1 MTMRGMI
8 GMVVL
13 LVALTVPAALA
24 QTPGAES
31 KASAMAGPA
40 TDSALTLEEV
50 LRSSARFAPDIIA
63 ALARNRQAEA
73 RALTAQGAFD
83 TVFAVEGRSRVEGY
97 YDGSEL
103 AGKAEQPLMENGGSI
118 YGQYRVSR
126 GDFPVYEDKAYT
138 NRLGEVKVGALY
150 SLLRD
155 RLIDARRSEY
165 RLAANDIDI
174 ARFETRAT
182 GIGVQARAIEAYQ
195 KWVAAGLKLKAYQA
209 LLALAEDRT
218 RGIQRQV
225 QLGAKPD
232 ILLTENEANL
242 VRRQAFVVEAQ
253 QAFRAAAVKLS
264 LYYRDEQGA
273 PLVVNEARLPAD
285 TSGFGRLNVDPAFN
299 LEGRPDFAILL
310 EEIDKATVKLALARN
325 DMKPR
330 LDLTG
335 EVAKDVGPEGLGG
348 YSRTPLEMIVGVTF
362 KIPLQNRKAKGK
374 LAETQAKI
382 DELTVKQRF
391 LAEKIRAEVTA
402 IGIEVDTARQL
413 VDTTERESALAQ
425 RLASAERRRFDL
437 GSSDF
442 FLVNQREES
451 ATSAQVKLI
460 EAHARI
466 AAARAELAAVTA
478 DEDALGLDLRAASER
493 IDGPPV

>member
-1 MTMRGMI
+1 MRIMI
-8 GMVVL
+8 GA
-13 LVALTVPAALA
+13 VALLWSATAAAAQAQAGVQNSGGETAATTPAR
-24 QTPGAES
+24 S
-31 KASAMAGPA
+31 GP
-40 TDSALTLEEV
+40 LTLDEV
-50 LRSSARFAPDIIA
+50 LRSSARSAPDIIA

-97 YDGSEL
+97 YDGTEV
-103 AGKAEQPLMENGGSI
+103 AGKAEQPFPDNGGYI

-150 SLLRD
+150 ALLRD
-155 RLIDARRSEY
+155 RLIDARRSEF

-174 ARFETRAT
+174 ARFETKAT
-182 GIGVQARAIEAYQ
+182 SIGVQARAIDAYQ

-209 LLALAEDRT
+209 LLALAQDRT
-218 RGIQRQV
+218 HGIERQV
-225 QLGAKPD
+225 ALGARPD

-253 QAFRAAAVKLS
+253 QALRVAAIKLS
-264 LYYRDEQGA
+264 LYYRDEQGL
-273 PLVVNEARLPAD
+273 PVIVEDTRLPEE
-285 TSGFGRLNVDPAFN
+285 TSALGGLRIDPAFN

-310 EEIDKATVKLALARN
+310 EEIDKATVRLALARN

-330 LDLTG
+330 LDVRG

-382 DELTVKQRF
+382 DELSIKQQL
-391 LAEKIRAEVTA
+391 LAEKIRAEVAA
-402 IGIEVDTARQL
+402 IGIEVETARQL
-413 VDTTERESALAQ
+413 VETTERETALAE
-425 RLASAERRRFDL
+425 RLGNAERRRFDL

-460 EAHARI
+460 EALARI
-466 AAARAELAAVTA
+466 AAARAEMAAATA
-478 DEDALGLDLRAASER
+478 DEDALGLVVRPADE
-493 IDGPPV
+493 

>member
-1 MTMRGMI
+1 MMRRAMI
-8 GMVVL
+8 GTIAL
-13 LVALTVPAALA
+13 LWAAAAGAQA
-24 QTPGAES
+24 QTPA
-31 KASAMAGPA
+31 ASTPIAAARGP
-40 TDSALTLEEV
+40 LTLEEV
-50 LRSSARFAPDIIA
+50 LRSSARSAPDIIA

-73 RALTAQGAFD
+73 RALSAQGAFD
-83 TVFAVEGRSRVEGY
+83 TVFAVEGRSRIQGY
-97 YDGSEL
+97 YDGTEV
-103 AGKAEQPLMENGGSI
+103 AGKAEQPLSDNGGYV

-150 SLLRD
+150 ALLRD
-155 RLIDARRSEY
+155 RLIDARRSEF

-182 GIGVQARAIEAYQ
+182 SIGVQARAIDAYQ

-209 LLALAEDRT
+209 LMALARDRT
-218 RGIQRQV
+218 QGLARQV

-242 VRRQAFVVEAQ
+242 VKRQALVVEAQ
-253 QAFRAAAVKLS
+253 QAFRVAAVKLS
-264 LYYRDEQGA
+264 LYYRDAQGL
-273 PLVVNEARLPAD
+273 PVVVDEGRLPD
-285 TSGFGRLNVDPAFN
+285 DMRGFGDLRVDPAFN
-299 LEGRPDFAILL
+299 LDGRPDFAILL

-330 LDLTG
+330 LDLMG
-335 EVAKDVGPEGLGG
+335 DVAKDVGPEGLGG
-348 YSRTPLEMIVGVTF
+348 SSRTPLEMIVGVTF
-362 KIPLQNRKAKGK
+362 KIPLQNRKARGK
-374 LAETQAKI
+374 LAESQAKM

-391 LAEKIRAEVTA
+391 LAEKIRAEVA
-402 IGIEVDTARQL
+402 SIGIDVDAARALVGTA
-413 VDTTERESALAQ
+413 ERESDLAQ
-425 RLASAERRRFDL
+425 RLATAERRRFDL

-466 AAARAELAAVTA
+466 AAAQAELAAATA
-478 DEDALGLDLRAASER
+478 DEDALGLGLGSPQE
-493 IDGPPV
+493 

>member
-1 MTMRGMI
+1 MI
-8 GMVVL
+8 GTI
-13 LVALTVPAALA
+13 ALFWAATATGTQA
-24 QTPGAES
+24 QTPAANATGA
-31 KASAMAGPA
+31 AAGGP
-40 TDSALTLEEV
+40 LTLEEV
-50 LRSSARFAPDIIA
+50 LRSSARSAPDIIA

-73 RALTAQGAFD
+73 RALSAQGAFD
-83 TVFAVEGRSRVEGY
+83 TVFAVEGRSRIQGY
-97 YDGSEL
+97 YDGTEV
-103 AGKAEQPLMENGGSI
+103 AGKAEQPLTGNGGYV

-155 RLIDARRSEY
+155 RLIDARRSEF

-174 ARFETRAT
+174 ARFEARAT
-182 GIGVQARAIEAYQ
+182 SIGVQARAIEAYQ

-209 LLALAEDRT
+209 LMTLAQDRT
-218 RGIQRQV
+218 QGFKRQV
-225 QLGAKPD
+225 QLGAKPE
-232 ILLTENEANL
+232 ILLTDNEANL
-242 VRRQAFVVEAQ
+242 VKRQALVVEAR

-264 LYYRDEQGA
+264 LYYRDAQGL
-273 PLVVNEARLPAD
+273 PVVVDEGRLPGD
-285 TSGFGRLNVDPAFN
+285 MRGFGDMRVDPAFN
-299 LEGRPDFAILL
+299 LDGRPDFAILL

-335 EVAKDVGPEGLGG
+335 DVAKDVGPEGLGG
-348 YSRTPLEMIVGVTF
+348 SSRTPLEMIVGVTF

-374 LAETQAKI
+374 LAESQAKM

-391 LAEKIRAEVTA
+391 LAEKIRAEVA
-402 IGIEVDTARQL
+402 SIGIDVDAARQL
-413 VDTTERESALAQ
+413 VDTAERESDLAQ
-425 RLASAERRRFDL
+425 RLATAERRRFDL

-466 AAARAELAAVTA
+466 AAAKAELAAATA
-478 DEDALGLDLRAASER
+478 DEDALGLGF
-493 IDGPPV
+493 GPPTE

>member
-1 MTMRGMI
+1 MTRRSWAGLI
-8 GMVVL
+8 AL
-13 LVALTVPAALA
+13 LLAA
-24 QTPGAES
+24 T
-31 KASAMAGPA
+31 ASAVQAQVADDIRVATAEDRGP
-40 TDSALTLEEV
+40 LTLDDV
-50 LRSSARFAPDIIA
+50 LRSSARSAPDVIA

-83 TVFAVEGRSRVEGY
+83 TIFAVEGRSRIEGY
-97 YDGSEL
+97 YDGTEL
-103 AGKAEQPLMENGGSI
+103 AGKAEQPLTGNGGQV

-155 RLIDARRSEY
+155 RLIDARRSEF

-182 GIGVQARAIEAYQ
+182 AIGVQARAIEAYQ

-209 LLALAEDRT
+209 LMALAQDRT
-218 RGIQRQV
+218 QGIQRQV

-242 VRRQAFVVEAQ
+242 VKRQALVVEAR

-264 LYYRDEQGA
+264 LYYRDAQGM
-273 PLVVNEARLPAD
+273 PVVVDEARLPAD
-285 TSGFGRLNVDPAFN
+285 ASGFGSVNADPAFN

-325 DMKPR
+325 DMRPR
-330 LDLTG
+330 LDLSG
-335 EVAKDVGPEGLGG
+335 EVAKDVGPQGLGG
-348 YSRTPLEMIVGVTF
+348 SSRTPLEMIVGVTF
-362 KIPLQNRKAKGK
+362 KVPLQNRKARGK

-382 DELTVKQRF
+382 DELSVKQRF
-391 LAEKIRAEVTA
+391 LAEKIRAEVA
-402 IGIEVDTARQL
+402 GIGIEVDTARQL
-413 VDTTERESALAQ
+413 VDTTERESMLAQ
-425 RLASAERRRFDL
+425 RLASAERRRFEL

-451 ATSAQVKLI
+451 ATDAQVKLI
-460 EAHARI
+460 EAQARI
-466 AAARAELAAVTA
+466 AAARAELAAATA
-478 DEDALGLDLRAASER
+478 DEDALGLDIAPTL
-493 IDGPPV
+493 P

>member
-1 MTMRGMI
+1 MRNPAI
-8 GMVVL
+8 W
-13 LVALTVPAALA
+13 VAAAFLA
-24 QTPGAES
+24 AAIAPEAQPQTLPPGGKEPTAIPVSSGGE
-31 KASAMAGPA
+31 
-40 TDSALTLEEV
+40 LTLEEV
-50 LRSSARFAPDIIA
+50 LRSSARSAPDIIA

-83 TVFAVEGRSRVEGY
+83 TVFALDARSRVEGY

-103 AGKAEQPLMENGGSI
+103 AGKAEQPFRTNGGSV

-138 NRLGEVKVGALY
+138 NRLGEVKIGALY

-155 RLIDARRSEY
+155 RVIDARRSEF

-174 ARFETRAT
+174 ARFEAKAT
-182 GIGVQARAIEAYQ
+182 SIGVQSRAIESYQ
-195 KWVAAGLKLKAYQA
+195 KWVAAGLKLKAYRA
-209 LLALAEDRT
+209 LMALAQDRT
-218 RGIQRQV
+218 EGIRRQV

-242 VRRQAFVVEAQ
+242 VRRQAFVVEAR

-264 LYYRDEQGA
+264 LYYRDDYGL
-273 PLVVNEARLPAD
+273 PVVVGETRLPSDA
-285 TSGFGRLNVDPAFN
+285 SGFGTLNVDPAYN
-299 LEGRPDFAILL
+299 LAGRPDFAILL

-330 LDLTG
+330 LDLIG
-335 EVAKDVGPEGLGG
+335 EVAKDAGPEGLGG
-348 YSRTPLEMIVGVTF
+348 PSRTPLEMIVGVTF

-402 IGIEVDTARQL
+402 IGIEVETARQL
-413 VDTTERESALAQ
+413 VETTEREATLAE
-425 RLASAERRRFDL
+425 RLANAERRRFDL

-451 ATSAQVKLI
+451 ATNARVKLI
-460 EAHARI
+460 EAQARI
-466 AAARAELAAVTA
+466 AAARADLAAATA
-478 DEDALGLDLRAASER
+478 DEDAMGLDLR
-493 IDGPPV
+493 PVLE